1 MADKH
6 RQYKQIISTE
16 WTECHAGLL
25 LYRRWMQRKGESK
38 HGYCSCG
45 MSRKISPE
53 NHEFLWL
60 IFRRYAERRGDK
72 LNFSFAV
79 CTERSKQRV
88 MMQGRLGDC
97 GSHGTCLFIVC
108 KVVSV
113 ASVIRK
119 SQNLSYTHP
128 PPLIYDSSELYFI
141 AQLWPSGT
149 WRSIVYISTCAET
162 HTCMSAYTHTH
173 IVLDQRKPWKEARR
187 QDSSALL
194 YPSFLL

>member
-6 RQYKQIISTE
+6 RQCKQIISTE
-16 WTECHAGLL
+16 WTKRHAGLL

-119 SQNLSYTHP
+119 SQNLSYTQ
-128 PPLIYDSSELYFI
+128 PLLSHTIHQSCTSSHNFG
-141 AQLWPSGT
+141 PSGT